1 MIGEPQAA
9 LVERVQR
16 QMDDAEIVRFTQE
29 LVRINSV
36 NPNLAPGA
44 NEAEAAGLIAQT
56 CERAGLQVQVTELAP
71 GRPNVLCTL
80 PGKTNQLG
88 LLFLGHTDTVP
99 FLGMEN
105 PLSGHMEGNYLWG
118 RGSVDM
124 KGGLAAAVQAVIAL
138 ARSGVELEKGIAVA
152 ATIDEESEH
161 RGAYQLAQQKIRADY
176 CIVPE
181 PSANQILLGCKGT
194 APIRI
199 DVQGVLAHAS
209 NPWLGVSAIQKAA
222 QLILE
227 LYAMPMKEL
236 EIGELNLT
244 IRGTMNVGVI
254 QGGTAYN
261 NVADKCSLYLDRRMV
276 PGETQASCLAEV
288 RALLDRLA
296 ADDPQFKASA
306 ETSRPDWK
314 WEPIRRRGLN
324 PAFTSSTSPIA
335 QAVQSAHRLIHGTA
349 AALGYTNGY
358 MDMDFMVND
367 LGIPSINYG
376 PGEPG
381 MSHTASERL
390 RVDQLLAA
398 TRVFALT
405 ALHLASA

>member
-1 MIGEPQAA
+1 MIRKVDLAVFDRVAYE
-9 LVERVQR
+9 LVN
-16 QMDDAEIVRFTQE
+16 DEIVRFTQE
-29 LVRINSV
+29 FVRINSV

-44 NEAEAAGLIAQT
+44 DESQAAGFIASA
-56 CERAGLQVQVTELAP
+56 CDKAGLQVQLTEIASD
-71 GRPNVLCTL
+71 RPNVVCTL
-80 PGKTNQLG
+80 PGKTDRIG

-105 PLSGHMEGNYLWG
+105 PLSGEVSGNYLWG

-124 KGGLAAAVQAVIAL
+124 KGGVAAAVQAVLAL
-138 ARSGVELEKGIAVA
+138 ARAGVELEKGVAVA
-152 ATIDEESEH
+152 VTIDEESEH
-161 RGAYQLAQQKIRADY
+161 RGAFALAQQGFHADY

-199 DVQGVLAHAS
+199 DVAGILAHAS

-222 QLILE
+222 NLISE
-227 LYAMPMKEL
+227 LYAMPMKEFTVS
-236 EIGELNLT
+236 ELGLT
-244 IRGTMNVGVI
+244 LRGTMNVGVI

-276 PGETQASCLAEV
+276 PGETQESCLAEV
-288 RALLDRLA
+288 RSVLSALTTN
-296 ADDPQFKASA
+296 DPQFRAMA
-306 ETSRPDWK
+306 ETSRPDWH
-314 WEPIRRRGLN
+314 WQPIMQRGLN
-324 PAFTSSTSPIA
+324 PAFTSGSSPIA
-335 QAVQSAHRLIHGTA
+335 QAVRFAHQEICGEPA
-349 AALGYTNGY
+349 VFGYTNGY

-381 MSHTASERL
+381 MSHTAHERL
-390 RVDQLLAA
+390 RIDQLVTA
-398 TRVFALT
+398 TRVFALA
-405 ALHLASA
+405 ALQLAL